1 MFKGGQSR
9 EEACQGVGLGTI
21 LPLIERAGVAT
32 ADEVDIT
39 TLQDRLAS
47 ELMGA
52 NAVLAHPT
60 LYCAWARHD

>member
-1 MFKGGQSR
+1 MPGRRSF
-9 EEACQGVGLGTI
+9 GTI
-21 LPLIERAGVAT
+21 LPRIERAGVAT

>member
-1 MFKGGQSR
+1 VPGRRSF
-9 EEACQGVGLGTI
+9 GTI

-52 NAVLAHPT
+52 NAVLAHRPSIAPGHA
-60 LYCAWARHD
+60 LD